1 MKAIVC
7 PRYGPPEV
15 LEVRDVKKPVPKA
28 KEILVR
34 VHATA
39 VTATDPV
46 MRKGEPFI
54 VRFFTG
60 LTKPIHPIPGDVF
73 AGEVEE
79 VGRDV
84 TRFKKGDQV
93 FGATGTSLGAQA
105 EYVCLPETAALAVKP
120 LNLSYEDAVCI
131 VDGGLGALE
140 LMRKAG
146 IRKGQD
152 VLVNGASGSV
162 GTFAIQLARHF
173 GTEVTAVCS
182 TTNLELVKSL
192 GADRVID
199 YTREDFT
206 RSGQRYDLIF
216 DVVTKSSFSRCRGV
230 LKPGGTYIPTAPSG
244 GHLLSVLWTRLFGSR
259 KALMAAPGLMPPA
272 ERAKDLVFLSG
283 LFEQGKLRSVIDRTY
298 PLEQIAEA
306 HRYVEEGHKKGN
318 VVLLVGPG
326 MAAAPSEPATN

>member
-1 MKAIVC
+1 MDQRLPMKAIVC

-15 LEVRDVKKPVPKA
+15 LEVKDVAKPVPRENEVLTK
-28 KEILVR
+28 
-34 VHATA
+34 VHAAA

-54 VRFFTG
+54 ARFFTG
-60 LTKPIHPIPGDVF
+60 LTKPIHLIPGDVF

-120 LNLSYEDAVCI
+120 SNMPYEDGVCI

-140 LMRKAG
+140 FMRKAG

-162 GTFAIQLARHF
+162 GTFAIQLAKHF
-173 GTEVTAVCS
+173 ETTVTGVCS
-182 TTNLELVKSL
+182 AGNVELVKSL
-192 GADRVID
+192 GADRVMD

-206 RSGQRYDLIF
+206 MSGQRYDLIF

-230 LKPGGTYIPTAPSG
+230 LKPGGTYMPTAPSG

-259 KALMAAPGLMPPA
+259 KALMAAPGLMPSA

-298 PLEQIAEA
+298 PLEQIADA
-306 HRYVEEGHKKGN
+306 HRYVEQGHKKGN
-318 VVLLVGPG
+318 VVIQVGQ
-326 MAAAPSEPATN
+326 